1 MVSAEQYLT
10 ECHPEVRAEDG
21 VDDGIEE
28 TVEVAEPQHEAEQQL
43 WVVAAGAAE
52 GAHDGDDEE
61 RQIAADEGAGDD
73 GERARGL
80 ALALLLQLLLR
91 AVLAVRRAAL
101 LVEQALGDVEQ
112 AASGAQTRRRLHGAR
127 DVLVVAVR
135 VAVFAAVRRRLRR
148 CRRRARRH
156 RVDGRRRLARRRR
169 RLEPLLAD
177 ARLRRLVDFH
187 VDEDHEEGR
196 HVEGAE
202 SREDGVS
209 PVLAD
214 EAHDGRLA
222 RRVRL
227 VLPADERRQ
236 RYAHRHRP
244 AECDHSQNPLRRP
257 VLDVVDARHGPVAVE
272 RDGDE
277 MEYRRRAAQ
286 HVDEDPRVAHFRS
299 HKPLR
304 AHLLNGGERH
314 DECCHHEVCDGERRD
329 QIVGDAVEIAFKN
342 DGCDDE
348 HVSDDRR

>member
-169 RLEPLLAD
+169 RLEPLLPD

-187 VDEDHEEGR
+187 VDEDHEE
-196 HVEGAE
+196 
-202 SREDGVS
+202 
-209 PVLAD
+209 
-214 EAHDGRLA
+214 
-222 RRVRL
+222 
-227 VLPADERRQ
+227 
-236 RYAHRHRP
+236 
-244 AECDHSQNPLRRP
+244 
-257 VLDVVDARHGPVAVE
+257 
-272 RDGDE
+272 
-277 MEYRRRAAQ
+277 
-286 HVDEDPRVAHFRS
+286 
-299 HKPLR
+299 
-304 AHLLNGGERH
+304 
-314 DECCHHEVCDGERRD
+314 
-329 QIVGDAVEIAFKN
+329 
-342 DGCDDE
+342 
-348 HVSDDRR
+348 